1 MIWGLAPHQA
11 ESAVLSGAQP
21 WPSMWGEFSLCW
33 RPRARKRRGR
43 LAVATAPGR
52 ACPAGRGPATCGVL
66 MLGCG
71 ERPPEAPRSATRV
84 RAFRGPRTAVG
95 DAPWPRVPQRV
106 FAGSPARPWAGEGRS
121 GGPASSLEE
130 ERLGCRLPWAFSP
143 CSPSTGAKLSL
154 SLF

>member
-1 MIWGLAPHQA
+1 MAVDVGRVFALLAAKGTEEARAASCGHSSRQGLP
-11 ESAVLSGAQP
+11 
-21 WPSMWGEFSLCW
+21 
-33 RPRARKRRGR
+33 
-43 LAVATAPGR
+43 
-52 ACPAGRGPATCGVL
+52 RGPGTGNVRGADAGL
-66 MLGCG
+66 RG
-71 ERPPEAPRSATRV
+71 ETAGGPRSATRV